1 MAKFA
6 FVVPPLTGH
15 INPTLSIGAVL
26 LQRGHEVAW
35 ISLDSSLQQRLP
47 EGGKLLLIAYEE
59 DDLQKQDSEKYLD
72 IITKK
77 IVYGIDSIKFL
88 YEEVLIPLNR
98 HSYEGILGLLDA
110 FQPDLVIT
118 DHQMFAGAIAAVH
131 KGIPYA
137 TSVTAPAAIKVMDE
151 LPKVH
156 EWEVN
161 QIVTL
166 QKELGLEGEAA
177 IACSDLLTMVLTSR
191 EFFGEMDL
199 PEQYQFTGPVINKR
213 TAVSDFD
220 WARLEGFGT
229 QPKLLVSIGTTFDHE
244 HKKNFFS
251 KVIEAFGNEPLTV
264 VVVSDPALFDQ
275 WPGNFMVQRSVPQL
289 ELLPH
294 MDAVVCH
301 GGHNTVCETLT
312 NGLPMVVVPIA
323 YDQSHVA
330 GRVVRVGAGL
340 RLNFNR
346 FKARHLKEA
355 VDEILNNSSFKSAA
369 ALIGASFTETGGTGT
384 AADLL
389 VGLVAGKVV
398 PVTAGVVPGVA
409 EVVILNH

>member
-1 MAKFA
+1 MARFV

-26 LQRGHEVAW
+26 LKRGHQVGW
-35 ISLDSSLQQRLP
+35 ISLDAALASKLP
-47 EGGKLLLIAYEE
+47 EGGELLLIQYAE
-59 DDLQKQDSEKYLD
+59 DDLQKQESEKYLD

-98 HSYEGILGLLDA
+98 HSYEGIAGWLDR
-110 FQPDLVIT
+110 FKPDLVIT
-118 DHQMFAGAIAAVH
+118 DHQMFAGAIAASN
-131 KGIPYA
+131 KGYSYA

-156 EWEVN
+156 EWEMN
-161 QIVTL
+161 QVIAL
-166 QKELGLEGEAA
+166 QKEFGIEREAA
-177 IACSDLLTMVLTSR
+177 IACSEELTMVLTSS
-191 EFFGEMDL
+191 EFFGEMEL
-199 PEQYQFTGPVINKR
+199 PEHYRFVGPVIHQR
-213 TAVSDFD
+213 TEQPDFD
-220 WARLEGFGT
+220 WQKLESIPGN
-229 QPKLLVSIGTTFDHE
+229 KKILVSIGTTFDHE
-244 HKKNFFS
+244 HKKSFFA
-251 KVIEAFGNEPLTV
+251 KVIEAFENELLTV
-264 VVVSDPALFDQ
+264 VVVSDPSLFEQ
-275 WPGNFMVQRSVPQL
+275 WPDNFIVQRSVPQL

-294 MDAVVCH
+294 LDAVVCH

-312 NGLPMVVVPIA
+312 HGLPMVVVPIA

-355 VDEILNNSSFKSAA
+355 VVEILSNAGFRDAAREISGSFNRA
-369 ALIGASFTETGGTGT
+369 GGTEK

-389 VGLVAGKVV
+389 VELAQE
-398 PVTAGVVPGVA
+398 PV
-409 EVVILNH
+409 IDC